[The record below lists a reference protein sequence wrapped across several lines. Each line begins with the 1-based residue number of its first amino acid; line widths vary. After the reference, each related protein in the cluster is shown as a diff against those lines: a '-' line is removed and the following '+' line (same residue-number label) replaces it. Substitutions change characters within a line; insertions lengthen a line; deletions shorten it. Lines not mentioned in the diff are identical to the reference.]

1 LTILCFET
9 NFQDFEEKCVF
20 NIDFEEGLED
30 LVHRSFDLDE
40 LGLKDNIRTSGL
52 DFAKNPKRPE
62 SECTPAEKLVDG
74 KIIVTHVSSNLNLG
88 HYTCTIP

>member
-9 NFQDFEEKCVF
+9 NFQEFEEKCVF

-40 LGLKDNIRTSGL
+40 LGLKDNKNIRL
-52 DFAKNPKRPE
+52 RFCQKP
-62 SECTPAEKLVDG
+62 
-74 KIIVTHVSSNLNLG
+74 
-88 HYTCTIP
+88 